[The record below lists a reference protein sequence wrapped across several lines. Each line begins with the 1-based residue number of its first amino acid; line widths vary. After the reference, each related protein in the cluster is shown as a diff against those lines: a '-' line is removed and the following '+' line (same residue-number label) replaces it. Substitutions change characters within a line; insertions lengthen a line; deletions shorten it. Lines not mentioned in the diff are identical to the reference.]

1 MRNRSPKTG
10 SSGELLVVIQAM
22 AREGMSRPATDIN
35 AFEAFYRREYRSV
48 LGLAVVLS
56 GSRSAGEEIA
66 QDAFTVTYREWGRVG
81 GLDNPGAWVRK
92 VVANRSVS
100 TFRRSM
106 AEAKAL
112 LRVGRP
118 DPAVPAVEGLE
129 VWDEVRKLPRRQA
142 QVVALTYL
150 NDLPRRAVAEIL
162 GCSEETVKT
171 HLERAKRTLAGT
183 LGQEDDR

>member
-1 MRNRSPKTG
+1 
-10 SSGELLVVIQAM
+10 M

-171 HLERAKRTLAGT
+171 HLERAKRTRAGT

>member
-1 MRNRSPKTG
+1 
-10 SSGELLVVIQAM
+10 M
-22 AREGMSRPATDIN
+22 ARDGTTKPLAGIN
-35 AFEAFYRREYRSV
+35 AFEAFYRREFRSV
-48 LGLAVVLS
+48 LGLAVVLT
-56 GSRSAGEEIA
+56 GSRSAGEDIT
-66 QDAFTVTYREWGRVG
+66 QDAFTVTYREWERVG

-100 TFRRSM
+100 AFRRSV
-106 AEAKAL
+106 AEARAL
-112 LRVGRP
+112 LRFKRQ
-118 DPAVPAVEGLE
+118 DPEEAAVDGLE

-150 NDLPRRAVAEIL
+150 NDLPRRDVAAVL

-171 HLERAKRTLAGT
+171 HLERAKRTLAET